1 MTTGI
6 HPLMAPAA
14 NLLKRMS
21 FGKKFVLIGTTFSVP
36 LLVLAGILF
45 SERMTTIEHARQ
57 EHQALEYLAAI
68 PPVIENIADA
78 RALSSALAAGD
89 AGAESRLVQMHDAVA
104 QGLQRLAETHS
115 SDDPHG
121 GQRVS
126 PAVAQTWQQL
136 QVTTGAATD
145 NQQAEADRYSA
156 IIDELIATM
165 ARVAQ
170 QSGLLSDRQ
179 PANYSM
185 ADSLALRLPNLVENL
200 SNLRLEGA
208 RFLAAANDDARQRIK
223 LDFMAAA
230 VSEDFQHLQSNFK
243 DLFAADHDLEGA
255 LRDAF
260 DKTDST
266 LGDYLKTTRQAFT
279 GTQQTGLETNDYLAD
294 GTTALNAL
302 YALFDHTA
310 PLLTAS
316 LDKRIAT
323 AQREETVFA
332 GLAVAILLMVAYLFG
347 GFYLS
352 TRRSLD
358 QLGQAVGRF
367 AAGDLTFQP
376 KSDSRDELGEIT
388 TQMSLMIEKMNAL
401 VSQVIS
407 ATGQVSSSAE
417 QTAATM
423 SQSNTG
429 IQQQSSE
436 IDQVAT
442 AIEEMSATVQEVAR
456 NAAAAADAADRA
468 NTASSNG
475 NSVVSGVGA
484 SIQSLSKEVNQATT
498 IIRELESESDNIGTV
513 IDVIR
518 GIAEQTNLLA
528 LNAAIEAAR
537 AGEQGRGF
545 AVVADEVRTLA
556 SRTQQST
563 EEIHAMIDRLQQG
576 ARNAVNAMQAG
587 QEKSEDSVSKSEEA
601 RTALQS
607 IETAVGEI
615 NDMNVQIASAAE
627 EQSAVAEEINRN
639 VVAIRDISR
648 QTTEGVQQTAGS
660 SQNLLQVARQL
671 QSLVN
676 EFKV

>member
-36 LLVLAGILF
+36 LVVLAGILF
-45 SERMTTIEHARQ
+45 SERMATIEHARQ
-57 EHQALEYLAAI
+57 ERQALDYLVAI

-78 RALSSALAAGD
+78 RALSSDRTAGD
-89 AGAESRLVQMHDAVA
+89 TGAEARLAQMLDAVA
-104 QGLQRLAETHS
+104 QDLKRLAGTQS
-115 SDDPHG
+115 GDRQHG
-121 GQRVS
+121 GPRVS
-126 PAVAQTWQQL
+126 AAVVQKWQQL
-136 QVTTGAATD
+136 QRAAGTTPD
-145 NQQAEADRYSA
+145 DQQAEMDRYSA
-156 IIDELIATM
+156 VIDELIATM

-179 PANYSM
+179 PANYYM
-185 ADSLALRLPNLVENL
+185 ADSLVLRLPRLVENL

-208 RFLAAANDDARQRIK
+208 LFLATANDDSHQRIK
-223 LDFMAAA
+223 LDFTAAA
-230 VSEDFQHLQSNFK
+230 VSEDSRHLQSNFEH
-243 DLFAADHDLEGA
+243 LFAADPDLESA

-266 LGDYLKTTRQAFT
+266 VGDYLKTTRNAVT
-279 GTQQTGLETNDYLAD
+279 GTQQTGIQANAYLSD
-294 GTTALNAL
+294 GATTLNAL

-347 GFYLS
+347 GFYLT

-388 TQMSLMIEKMNAL
+388 TRMSLMIEKMNAL

-407 ATGQVSSSAE
+407 ATAQVGSSAE

-429 IQQQSSE
+429 IQQQNSE

-475 NSVVSGVGA
+475 NSVVSSVGA
-484 SIQSLSKEVNQATT
+484 SIQSLSKEVNQAT
-498 IIRELESESDNIGTV
+498 IIIHELESESDNIGTV

-587 QEKSEDSVSKSEEA
+587 QEKSEDSVRKSDEA
-601 RTALQS
+601 RGALQS
-607 IETAVGEI
+607 IETAVSEI

-648 QTTEGVQQTAGS
+648 QTTEGVQQTAGA